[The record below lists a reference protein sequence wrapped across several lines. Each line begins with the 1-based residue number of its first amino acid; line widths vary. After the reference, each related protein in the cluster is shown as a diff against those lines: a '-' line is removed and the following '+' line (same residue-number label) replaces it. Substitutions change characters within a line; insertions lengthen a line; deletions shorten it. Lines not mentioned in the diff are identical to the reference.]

1 MAVGHPQSRRPLV
14 GGRWAS
20 MELRTTVVLFFFGA
34 VAQTDLEQQGKN
46 GYSGKPELVAACE
59 LGVVS

>member
-14 GGRWAS
+14 GGRGDINGIS
-20 MELRTTVVLFFFGA
+20 DNCRLVFFGA